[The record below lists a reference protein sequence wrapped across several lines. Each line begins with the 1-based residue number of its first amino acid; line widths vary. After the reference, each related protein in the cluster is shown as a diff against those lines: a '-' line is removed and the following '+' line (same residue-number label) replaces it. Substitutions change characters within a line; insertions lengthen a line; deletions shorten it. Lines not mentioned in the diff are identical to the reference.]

1 MKRVLFLFT
10 LFLGTSAIAQV
21 KNPVTTVLREI
32 MPRQQSNLIAAAE
45 AMPADKYAF
54 KPTPA
59 QMSFAHLVAHM
70 VRSNIELCAKA
81 GDVAPPPRAGD
92 VDEAQS
98 KEKLVSALK
107 TSFDFC
113 NVAFAKAD
121 DSHLGDTIDL
131 HAGQQG
137 PRAFTYFALTNDWAD
152 HYSAAAMYLRL
163 NGILPPTAQ
172 NKK

>member
-1 MKRVLFLFT
+1 MKRVLILC
-10 LFLGTSAIAQV
+10 LLSAAAFAQE
-21 KNPVTTVLREI
+21 KNPVSSVLREI
-32 MPRQQSNLIAAAE
+32 LPRQQKNLIAAAE

-59 QMSFAHLVAHM
+59 QMSFGHLVAHM
-70 VRSNIELCAKA
+70 VRSNLELCAKA
-81 GDVAPPPRAGD
+81 GDMTPPPKVGD

-98 KEKLVSALK
+98 KDRLVSALK

-113 NVAFAKAD
+113 NAALAKAD
-121 DSHLGDTIDL
+121 DSHLGDSIDL
-131 HAGQQG
+131 FGHPG
-137 PRAFTYFALTNDWAD
+137 PRAFAYFALTNDWAD

-172 NKK
+172 GKK

>member
-1 MKRVLFLFT
+1 MKRVLILFS
-10 LFLGTSAIAQV
+10 LFVATTAIAQV

-32 MPRQQSNLIAAAE
+32 MPRQQSNLIAAVE

-59 QMSFAHLVAHM
+59 QMSFAHLVVHM
-70 VRSNIELCAKA
+70 TKSNVELCSKA
-81 GDVAPPPRAGD
+81 GDMAPPPRAVD

-98 KEKLVSALK
+98 KERLVAALK

-113 NVAFAKAD
+113 NAALAKAD
-121 DSHLGDTIDL
+121 DSHLGETIDIFGKQ
-131 HAGQQG
+131 A
-137 PRAFTYFALTNDWAD
+137 PRAFAYFALTNDWAD

-163 NGILPPTAQ
+163 NGLLPPTAQ